1 MGMQDTNTTDTF
13 DNTLVAIKGGTDNT
27 SIGNTGDRL
36 KVDAQLSATT
46 TSNEPATFI
55 ALTQAAGV
63 ATGKSMMSF
72 VNTTGSTVKV
82 KIRQIKIISAQTTAV
97 TGKVSNFEFRKFVS
111 HASGTLITT
120 VPMDS
125 TDTLSGS
132 VTVRTGATITGE
144 TATVLMRYQWSS
156 DEWGVGSQD
165 VESNDH
171 AFNSLLP
178 VYQTPRYTK
187 PITLNAN
194 EGFHIKHTTS
204 SSVGSFDIEVLFT
217 QE

>member
-1 MGMQDTNTTDTF
+1 MAPISDSNTY
-13 DNTLVAIKGGTDNT
+13 DNTLAVIKGGTDNT
-27 SIGNTGDRL
+27 SIGNNGDRL
-36 KVDAQLSATT
+36 KVDAQLSAIT
-46 TSNEPATFI
+46 TSNESATFI
-55 ALTQAAGV
+55 AFTQAAGV

-97 TGKVSNFEFRKFVS
+97 TGVICNFEFRKFVS
-111 HASGTLITT
+111 HASGTSITT

-144 TATVLMRYQWSS
+144 TTTVLMRYQWSS
-156 DEWGVGSQD
+156 DEWGVGSLD
-165 VESNDH
+165 VEGSDHSNSV
-171 AFNSLLP
+171 FMP
-178 VYQTPRYTK
+178 VYSAPRYTK